1 MAASLLLR
9 RRELASPLGTLAAS
23 VQSTYAANV
32 CSRWRGSGRTLSAK
46 ATQNEVTGTDLGTD
60 KSCGV
65 MEGKGGQTDYTD
77 EMWTKDREEIKHMKA
92 EYEEHM
98 RTCRKQ
104 MDALFERER
113 TPTIYIVFPRGKSTE
128 EEREREWCG
137 GPVRYRCI
145 GLRLWSRPVS
155 LSQTARCVDKK
166 LARLKKKLDRIE
178 RVCNVMTFILIPIQ
192 EPEKEQILVHIPKL
206 PAAVS

>member
-1 MAASLLLR
+1 GPARPVPEHSPLLRERRLCCVLSIQSELAQRIPKTLDDPRLAPVAMAASLLLR

-65 MEGKGGQTDYTD
+65 MEGKTDYTD

-113 TPTIYIVFPRGKSTE
+113 
-128 EEREREWCG
+128 
-137 GPVRYRCI
+137 
-145 GLRLWSRPVS
+145 
-155 LSQTARCVDKK
+155 CVDKK

-178 RVCNVMTFILIPIQ
+178 RVCNVMTFILIPVIVVG
-192 EPEKEQILVHIPKL
+192 ILNML
-206 PAAVS
+206 